1 MNFIH
6 SNRAKLVALLVTLG
20 GMSAQSAHAALDA
33 AVTTAITT
41 AQTDVLALL
50 TALTAAGVAIWVGRI
65 IYNKFRV
72 R

>member
-1 MNFIH
+1 M
-6 SNRAKLVALLVTLG
+6 KKQLALFV
-20 GMSAQSAHAALDA
+20 SAPIAFLFSLPSHAALDA
-33 AVTTAITT
+33 AVTTAIDT
-41 AQTDVLALL
+41 AETDVLALL